1 MFKGAKKEDLRRI
14 ASELELCVSDK
25 LTVLDLMDLIKNC
38 DRYKNDPD
46 SVHELANLI
55 IEERKYDE
63 SQQLELEKIRKKS
76 KLDLEIARIRANDK
90 DNNTEVNCNDSFSVD
105 SLIKSIRTLTVKIP
119 DKPEGWSFF
128 FLSLERAFAAK
139 SVTDKFKP
147 EILLNLLGE
156 KAANIIIYLN
166 DEDLKNYDKIKSII
180 LQEFEPTPQ
189 SCLENF
195 KKATR
200 QNCESHVQFASRLT
214 TNWEYYLKLRNVSN
228 FEVLKQLIVSDK
240 IFSTLDKETASHI
253 SVRQA
258 DKWFDP
264 LTLGKEIDLFYSSRG
279 KPLKYKEL
287 GHMQEVDEREERGM
301 YFIPH
306 LGVYRSDKK
315 TSKLRVVFNASSATT
330 NGYSLNSLQYN
341 GGVAQND
348 LFSIMVRFRKHIFAF
363 IADVQKMYRMIWI
376 NPDQRKLQRILWREN
391 MDEPIKTFELS
402 TVTYGTTSAPFL
414 ATRTLKQLALDE
426 AGNFPLGSSVVMS
439 DMYIDDVL
447 TGAETLLEAKELKN
461 QLINIFAKGGMVLHK
476 WCGNNTE
483 LIEVSENYDFSDSSE
498 IKVLGVYWNPK
509 HDCFSFRVKIDLHEL
524 NTKRDVLS
532 TIARIYD
539 PLGLL
544 GPVVAKA
551 KFFLQKL
558 WMLKIDWTDL
568 LPDTINREWRQF
580 VESLQVVNDININ
593 RCIVVEQPE
602 VIELHGFSDASQSAY
617 GAVVYCKSIT
627 SDGKML
633 VHLIASKSRVA
644 PTKQTTIPRL
654 ELCAAVLLAKLVHRV
669 KQALKL
675 NVTNTF
681 LWSDSMIVLSWIRK
695 ESYQLKTF
703 VANRIATIQEMT
715 SSEQWRYVATEDN
728 PADFVSRGMD
738 SLKLKTCELWW
749 NGPKFLMSNQYPQ
762 RQIPVAVIKD
772 PGELKNCS
780 DFSNFFLDSATNSF
794 VNNLL
799 NLSND
804 YFKIIRVLSFIC
816 RFVYNCKSKESKGI
830 GPLDLGELKKT
841 EQLLLKL
848 VQKEEFKVEMN
859 GIQNSVMVSSNSRVK
874 TLNPFIDSEGILRVG
889 GRLRNSDIN
898 YNQKF
903 PILLPSK
910 HKLTYLIVEYFHKKF
925 LHSGPQSLLY
935 QIRQNI
941 WILNGRNICRKVVL
955 NCVNCCKA
963 NPTCT
968 DQIMADLPKDR
979 VIKNYPF
986 NVSAVHLDIV
996 TDLTSNAFIAT
1007 LKRFI
1012 FRRGRSI
1019 TSIVEPDLTN
1029 LNENRLDNW
1038 QKITKIIQ
1046 LIWKRW
1052 SVDYLN
1058 SLQQRN
1064 KWHFEKKNA
1073 KIGDMVIIKEDNLP
1087 SCQWSLGRINN
1098 IYPGKDSKVRVVE
1111 VKTTRGC
1118 FKDERNSKPI
1128 IEFVGLR
1135 AKMYSMLT
1143 PDSEKKTAKGASKVV
1158 IQQKLKHSNYLQ
1170 CLKECKSTKENMF
1183 LIKSENHD
1191 IYTIKRNKT
1200 ALLSFDDKR
1209 YILDD
1214 NIGTFAY
1221 GHYKINENSI

>member
-1 MFKGAKKEDLRRI
+1 
-14 ASELELCVSDK
+14 
-25 LTVLDLMDLIKNC
+25 
-38 DRYKNDPD
+38 
-46 SVHELANLI
+46 
-55 IEERKYDE
+55 
-63 SQQLELEKIRKKS
+63 
-76 KLDLEIARIRANDK
+76 
-90 DNNTEVNCNDSFSVD
+90 
-105 SLIKSIRTLTVKIP
+105 
-119 DKPEGWSFF
+119 
-128 FLSLERAFAAK
+128 
-139 SVTDKFKP
+139 
-147 EILLNLLGE
+147 
-156 KAANIIIYLN
+156 
-166 DEDLKNYDKIKSII
+166 
-180 LQEFEPTPQ
+180 
-189 SCLENF
+189 
-195 KKATR
+195 
-200 QNCESHVQFASRLT
+200 
-214 TNWEYYLKLRNVSN
+214 
-228 FEVLKQLIVSDK
+228 
-240 IFSTLDKETASHI
+240 
-253 SVRQA
+253 
-258 DKWFDP
+258 
-264 LTLGKEIDLFYSSRG
+264 
-279 KPLKYKEL
+279 
-287 GHMQEVDEREERGM
+287 MQEVDEREECGM

-551 KFFLQKL
+551 KIFLQKL

-772 PGELKNCS
+772 PG
-780 DFSNFFLDSATNSF
+780 
-794 VNNLL
+794 
-799 NLSND
+799 
-804 YFKIIRVLSFIC
+804 
-816 RFVYNCKSKESKGI
+816 
-830 GPLDLGELKKT
+830 
-841 EQLLLKL
+841 
-848 VQKEEFKVEMN
+848 
-859 GIQNSVMVSSNSRVK
+859 
-874 TLNPFIDSEGILRVG
+874 
-889 GRLRNSDIN
+889 
-898 YNQKF
+898 
-903 PILLPSK
+903 
-910 HKLTYLIVEYFHKKF
+910 
-925 LHSGPQSLLY
+925 
-935 QIRQNI
+935 
-941 WILNGRNICRKVVL
+941 
-955 NCVNCCKA
+955 
-963 NPTCT
+963 
-968 DQIMADLPKDR
+968 
-979 VIKNYPF
+979 
-986 NVSAVHLDIV
+986 
-996 TDLTSNAFIAT
+996 
-1007 LKRFI
+1007 
-1012 FRRGRSI
+1012 RSI

-1111 VKTTRGC
+1111 VKTTRGAKKEDLRRIASELELC
-1118 FKDERNSKPI
+1118 VSDKLTVLDFMDLIKNCDRYKNDDSVHELANLI
-1128 IEFVGLR
+1128 IEERKYDESQQLELEKIREKSKLDLEIARIR
-1135 AKMYSMLT
+1135 ANDKDNNTEVNLPRITDMIPSQPFNVSLGNFSREKLADENFNIPGNIDLLLGAEIFYEILLPGQTNLLNTKLIFQNTVFGYIASGSI
-1143 PDSEKKTAKGASKVV
+1143 PVSSENKPHCG
-1158 IQQKLKHSNYLQ
+1158 
-1170 CLKECKSTKENMF
+1170 
-1183 LIKSENHD
+1183 LIKDNVDLEKTMRRFWEIENVEPE
-1191 IYTIKRNKT
+1191 TIKNKET
-1200 ALLSFDDKR
+1200 IICEEHLKNHTRDSTGR
-1209 YILDD
+1209 YIVSMPFKKDQ
-1214 NIGTFAY
+1214 IV
-1221 GHYKINENSI
+1221 

>member
-1 MFKGAKKEDLRRI
+1 
-14 ASELELCVSDK
+14 
-25 LTVLDLMDLIKNC
+25 
-38 DRYKNDPD
+38 
-46 SVHELANLI
+46 
-55 IEERKYDE
+55 
-63 SQQLELEKIRKKS
+63 
-76 KLDLEIARIRANDK
+76 
-90 DNNTEVNCNDSFSVD
+90 
-105 SLIKSIRTLTVKIP
+105 
-119 DKPEGWSFF
+119 
-128 FLSLERAFAAK
+128 
-139 SVTDKFKP
+139 
-147 EILLNLLGE
+147 
-156 KAANIIIYLN
+156 
-166 DEDLKNYDKIKSII
+166 
-180 LQEFEPTPQ
+180 
-189 SCLENF
+189 
-195 KKATR
+195 
-200 QNCESHVQFASRLT
+200 
-214 TNWEYYLKLRNVSN
+214 
-228 FEVLKQLIVSDK
+228 
-240 IFSTLDKETASHI
+240 
-253 SVRQA
+253 
-258 DKWFDP
+258 
-264 LTLGKEIDLFYSSRG
+264 
-279 KPLKYKEL
+279 
-287 GHMQEVDEREERGM
+287 
-301 YFIPH
+301 
-306 LGVYRSDKK
+306 
-315 TSKLRVVFNASSATT
+315 
-330 NGYSLNSLQYN
+330 
-341 GGVAQND
+341 
-348 LFSIMVRFRKHIFAF
+348 
-363 IADVQKMYRMIWI
+363 MIWI

-551 KFFLQKL
+551 KIFLQKL

-681 LWSDSMIVLSWIRK
+681 FFWSDSMIVLSWIRK

-780 DFSNFFLDSATNSF
+780 DLSNFFLDSATNSF

-816 RFVYNCKSKESKGI
+816 RFVYNCKSKESKRI
-830 GPLDLGELKKT
+830 GPLDLRELKKA

-859 GIQNSVMVSSNSRVK
+859 GIQNSAMVPSNSRVK

-935 QIRQNI
+935 QIRQNF
-941 WILNGRNICRKVVL
+941 WILNGRNICRKVVH
-955 NCVNCCKA
+955 NCVICCKA

-986 NVSAVHLDIV
+986 NVSGVDFCGPFYIKYKGQRKSVYNKIYVCIFICFVSKAVHLDIV

-1012 FRRGRSI
+1012 FRRGKCAKLYSDNATNFVGSNIELKKMFNLVCKPDEALASYMASEGIDWKFLPPRAPNFGGLWEAGVKSFKFYLKRVVGNIRLTYEEFLTVIIQIEGMLNSRPLVPLSSDLDDLNVLTPSHFLIGRSI
-1019 TSIVEPDLTN
+1019 TSIVEPDLTD

-1111 VKTTRGC
+1111 VKTTRGI
-1118 FKDERNSKPI
+1118 FKRPISKLCILPI
-1128 IEFVGLR
+1128 ETVC
-1135 AKMYSMLT
+1135 
-1143 PDSEKKTAKGASKVV
+1143 V
-1158 IQQKLKHSNYLQ
+1158 
-1170 CLKECKSTKENMF
+1170 
-1183 LIKSENHD
+1183 
-1191 IYTIKRNKT
+1191 
-1200 ALLSFDDKR
+1200 
-1209 YILDD
+1209 
-1214 NIGTFAY
+1214 
-1221 GHYKINENSI
+1221 

>member
-1 MFKGAKKEDLRRI
+1 
-14 ASELELCVSDK
+14 
-25 LTVLDLMDLIKNC
+25 
-38 DRYKNDPD
+38 
-46 SVHELANLI
+46 
-55 IEERKYDE
+55 
-63 SQQLELEKIRKKS
+63 
-76 KLDLEIARIRANDK
+76 
-90 DNNTEVNCNDSFSVD
+90 
-105 SLIKSIRTLTVKIP
+105 
-119 DKPEGWSFF
+119 
-128 FLSLERAFAAK
+128 
-139 SVTDKFKP
+139 
-147 EILLNLLGE
+147 
-156 KAANIIIYLN
+156 
-166 DEDLKNYDKIKSII
+166 
-180 LQEFEPTPQ
+180 
-189 SCLENF
+189 
-195 KKATR
+195 
-200 QNCESHVQFASRLT
+200 
-214 TNWEYYLKLRNVSN
+214 
-228 FEVLKQLIVSDK
+228 
-240 IFSTLDKETASHI
+240 
-253 SVRQA
+253 
-258 DKWFDP
+258 
-264 LTLGKEIDLFYSSRG
+264 
-279 KPLKYKEL
+279 
-287 GHMQEVDEREERGM
+287 
-301 YFIPH
+301 
-306 LGVYRSDKK
+306 
-315 TSKLRVVFNASSATT
+315 
-330 NGYSLNSLQYN
+330 
-341 GGVAQND
+341 
-348 LFSIMVRFRKHIFAF
+348 
-363 IADVQKMYRMIWI
+363 
-376 NPDQRKLQRILWREN
+376 

-402 TVTYGTTSAPFL
+402 TVTYGTTNAPFL

-483 LIEVSENYDFSDSSE
+483 LIES
-498 IKVLGVYWNPK
+498 
-509 HDCFSFRVKIDLHEL
+509 KIDLHEL

-551 KFFLQKL
+551 KIFLQKL

-627 SDGKML
+627 SDRKML

-772 PGELKNCS
+772 PGKLKNCS
-780 DFSNFFLDSATNSF
+780 DFSNFFLDSAINSF

-830 GPLDLGELKKT
+830 GPLELGELKKA

-859 GIQNSVMVSSNSRVK
+859 GIQNSAMVPSNSRVK

-910 HKLTYLIVEYFHKKF
+910 HKLTYLIVEYFHKKVF
-925 LHSGPQSLLY
+925 
-935 QIRQNI
+935 
-941 WILNGRNICRKVVL
+941 
-955 NCVNCCKA
+955 
-963 NPTCT
+963 T
-968 DQIMADLPKDR
+968 
-979 VIKNYPF
+979 
-986 NVSAVHLDIV
+986 
-996 TDLTSNAFIAT
+996 
-1007 LKRFI
+1007 
-1012 FRRGRSI
+1012 
-1019 TSIVEPDLTN
+1019 
-1029 LNENRLDNW
+1029 
-1038 QKITKIIQ
+1038 
-1046 LIWKRW
+1046 
-1052 SVDYLN
+1052 
-1058 SLQQRN
+1058 
-1064 KWHFEKKNA
+1064 
-1073 KIGDMVIIKEDNLP
+1073 
-1087 SCQWSLGRINN
+1087 
-1098 IYPGKDSKVRVVE
+1098 
-1111 VKTTRGC
+1111 
-1118 FKDERNSKPI
+1118 
-1128 IEFVGLR
+1128 
-1135 AKMYSMLT
+1135 
-1143 PDSEKKTAKGASKVV
+1143 
-1158 IQQKLKHSNYLQ
+1158 
-1170 CLKECKSTKENMF
+1170 
-1183 LIKSENHD
+1183 
-1191 IYTIKRNKT
+1191 
-1200 ALLSFDDKR
+1200 
-1209 YILDD
+1209 
-1214 NIGTFAY
+1214 
-1221 GHYKINENSI
+1221 